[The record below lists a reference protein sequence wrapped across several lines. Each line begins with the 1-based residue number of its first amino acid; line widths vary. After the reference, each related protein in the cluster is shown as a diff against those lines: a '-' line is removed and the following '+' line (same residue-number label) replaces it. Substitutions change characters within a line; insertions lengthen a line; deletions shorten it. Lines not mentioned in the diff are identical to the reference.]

1 MKRCMEDSPSIR
13 NRFPAMEAALARMG
27 RTKLSERCVSGG
39 GLTVAALALG
49 FLSFGGIVAAQ
60 RRPDAQATAASSIA
74 APLPD
79 LPAKGQQT
87 FASAEDAVN
96 ALVAALKTGDETAL
110 AKMLGPDAQK
120 LLSSG
125 DAVEDARD
133 RQQFLEKYA
142 QMHRMVTEG
151 NGLTTLFVG
160 AENWPTP
167 IPIAHRGFLWYFDTP
182 AGEKEVLYRRIG
194 ENELTVI
201 KICHELVQAEQDYH
215 AQPHD
220 GAKERQFAQR
230 MLSSPGKQN
239 GLYWQTAAGR
249 PESPLGPMLALA
261 DADGYPQA
269 ASPRRSPFYGYY
281 FRILKA
287 QGPDAPGGEKSYISK
302 GRMTAGFAFVAYPA
316 EYRSSGVMT
325 FIVGS
330 DGVVYQKDLGP
341 RTAEIAKSMKSYDP
355 DRTWAKAE

>member
-1 MKRCMEDSPSIR
+1 MCGTS
-13 NRFPAMEAALARMG
+13 
-27 RTKLSERCVSGG
+27 LSKQYVSS
-39 GLTVAALALG
+39 GLTVAALAAG
-49 FLSFGGIVAAQ
+49 FLAFGGMAAAQ
-60 RRPDAQATAASSIA
+60 QPSNATAAVATPIA

-79 LPAKGQQT
+79 LPAKQQQT
-87 FASAEDAVN
+87 FASAESAVN
-96 ALVAALKTGDETAL
+96 ALVAALKIDDNSAL
-110 AKMLGPDAQK
+110 DRMLGPEAQK

-125 DAVEDARD
+125 DATEDARD
-133 RQQFLEKYA
+133 RQQFLQKYA
-142 QMHRMVTEG
+142 QMHRLVTEG

-167 IPIAHRGFLWYFDTP
+167 IPIAHRGYLWYFDTP

-201 KICHELVQAEQDYH
+201 QVCKELVKAETEYD

-220 GAKERQFAQR
+220 GAAKGQYALK
-230 MLSSPGKQN
+230 MLSSPGKQD
-239 GLYWQTAAGR
+239 GLYWQAAAGHS
-249 PESPLGPMLALA
+249 ESPLGPMLASA
-261 DADGYPQA
+261 EAVGYPQG

-287 QGPDAPGGEKSYISK
+287 QGANAPGGAKSYVSNGK
-302 GRMTAGFAFVAYPA
+302 MTGGFAFVAYPA

-341 RTAEIAKSMKSYDP
+341 RTAQVAKAMKTYNP
-355 DRTWAKAE
+355 DRSWTQAK